1 MAINVNTVYQT
12 VLLILNKE
20 QRGYMTPIEFN
31 RTGEQAQ
38 LEIFETYFESLNQ
51 QLRIPQADTDFSD
64 RVTTLDE
71 KISLFKEFGSAISIS
86 SSNVFNLPQQFS
98 GLGAVLGLTTSLSN
112 TGTIT
117 TDNNNLNNG
126 TNLSLATE
134 NTIIEVGMT
143 VTGAGIVGNVTITF
157 ISVTNQLFTLSS
169 AQTIAANTSLTFS
182 SGLVYTISA
191 TAAGQTVTANQV
203 DNSVVELYAGG
214 SLVSS
219 TDYSVSGLTITFY
232 VQPPLNRILIVNIYP
247 KQFYKLGS
255 SFYTAGALPAQEIE
269 RVDSSSLYHMLGSN
283 LTKPTTT
290 YPIYTYKK
298 NQLTVYP
305 TTITS
310 GITLSYIRKPLNPVW
325 NFTVANNAY
334 VFNQLTSFNFEL
346 HPAEQTELILKIL
359 LYAGVVVK
367 DPQIVQ
373 VAASQVAQENQNQ
386 QR

>member
-20 QRGYMTPIEFN
+20 QRGYMTPVEFN

-51 QLRIPQADTDFSD
+51 QLRIPQADADFSD

-86 SSNVFNLPQQFS
+86 SSNVFNLPQQYS
-98 GLGAVLGLTTSLSN
+98 GLLSALSLTTSLPN

-117 TDNNNLNNG
+117 TNNNA
-126 TNLSLATE
+126 TTTTQLSLATA
-134 NTIIEVGMT
+134 NTSIQVGMT
-143 VTGAGIVGNVTITF
+143 VTGVGIVGDVTITF
-157 ISVTNQLFTLSS
+157 VTNDQLVTLSS
-169 AQTIAANTSLTFS
+169 AQTIAANTSLTYTS
-182 SGLVYTISA
+182 PLVYTISA
-191 TAAGQTVTANQV
+191 NAAGQTVTANQV
-203 DNSVVELYAGG
+203 DNSVVEIYASGT
-214 SLVSS
+214 LVSA

-232 VQPPLNRILIVNIYP
+232 VQPALNRILTVNVYP

-255 SFYTAGALPAQEIE
+255 SFYTSGALPAQEIE
-269 RVDSSSLYHMLGSN
+269 RVDASSLYHMLSSN
-283 LTKPTTT
+283 LTQPTVT
-290 YPIYTYKK
+290 YPIYTFKN

-305 TTITS
+305 TSITS
-310 GITLSYIRKPLNPVW
+310 GITLSYMRRPLNPVW
-325 NFTVANNAY
+325 DFTVSNNAY
-334 VFNQLTSFNFEL
+334 VFNPLTSFDFEL

-359 LYAGVVVK
+359 LYAGVVIK

-373 VAASQVAQENQNQ
+373 IAASQIAQENQNQ